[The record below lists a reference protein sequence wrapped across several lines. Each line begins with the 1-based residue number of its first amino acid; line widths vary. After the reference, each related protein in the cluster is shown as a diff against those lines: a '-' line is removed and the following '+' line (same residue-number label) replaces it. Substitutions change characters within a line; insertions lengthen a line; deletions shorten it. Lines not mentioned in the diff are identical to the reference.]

1 MKEQRI
7 ALAQGRWTLEK
18 FDLRRYLPSL
28 IRWFVL
34 VGLVVVLTILNEYF
48 FTWNNIIN
56 VLRQATILT
65 IVSVGLTTVLLTGG
79 MDLSVGGTMALVG
92 CLAAQLMKA
101 GVPIPLAVVIG
112 LAAACLVGLLNG
124 ILVGTLDLPPFVATY
139 GTYWITEG
147 AAMILMRGAI
157 IFGLPRSFRIV
168 GTGYVGAIPVPVI
181 ITAVLI
187 VLGHLFLTKTAAGR
201 DIYFVGSNRDA
212 AYYSGVR
219 VRKTLLSVYVFS
231 ALMAGIAGLIMT
243 ARLDAAQAGMGQP
256 FVLQGVAAVIMGG
269 TSRIGGEGGIPGSVI
284 GAMILTLVVNGMNLL
299 GVSSLAQTLVVGLVI
314 LFAVSLDQLRLRWTD

>member
-1 MKEQRI
+1 MCSSPKHGTDRGCTKLKEQHI

-139 GTYWITEG
+139 GTY
-147 AAMILMRGAI
+147 
-157 IFGLPRSFRIV
+157 
-168 GTGYVGAIPVPVI
+168 
-181 ITAVLI
+181 
-187 VLGHLFLTKTAAGR
+187 
-201 DIYFVGSNRDA
+201 
-212 AYYSGVR
+212 
-219 VRKTLLSVYVFS
+219 
-231 ALMAGIAGLIMT
+231 
-243 ARLDAAQAGMGQP
+243 
-256 FVLQGVAAVIMGG
+256 
-269 TSRIGGEGGIPGSVI
+269 
-284 GAMILTLVVNGMNLL
+284 
-299 GVSSLAQTLVVGLVI
+299 
-314 LFAVSLDQLRLRWTD
+314 

>member
-101 GVPIPLAVVIG
+101 GVPIP
-112 LAAACLVGLLNG
+112 
-124 ILVGTLDLPPFVATY
+124 
-139 GTYWITEG
+139 W
-147 AAMILMRGAI
+147 
-157 IFGLPRSFRIV
+157 
-168 GTGYVGAIPVPVI
+168 
-181 ITAVLI
+181 
-187 VLGHLFLTKTAAGR
+187 
-201 DIYFVGSNRDA
+201 
-212 AYYSGVR
+212 
-219 VRKTLLSVYVFS
+219 
-231 ALMAGIAGLIMT
+231 
-243 ARLDAAQAGMGQP
+243 
-256 FVLQGVAAVIMGG
+256 
-269 TSRIGGEGGIPGSVI
+269 
-284 GAMILTLVVNGMNLL
+284 
-299 GVSSLAQTLVVGLVI
+299 
-314 LFAVSLDQLRLRWTD
+314 RW